1 MRNLNF
7 IRAAVTLAF
16 ASAAI
21 AQTIT
26 EELAGAIANYS
37 SLSLFRS
44 LLTASP
50 QALITSLDNRDSNIT
65 VLVPTNAAIQS
76 YLKESRIFDVTEL
89 NQTEL
94 QIFFSYHILDASLTS
109 KDFEGDRGLS
119 IPTLLQATLFNNRSA
134 GPQIQS
140 QFGKEASGQVI
151 FALKRDGKDKRQ
163 QNEDMGGPNVML
175 RAGLA
180 QDIKMTAVDGS
191 WGAKDVNS
199 FQVVDKVLSPPRS
212 CSNTVHTIKDPRLDA
227 LDAALIKTQLWKALD
242 HSKNVTCLA
251 PSTEAFK
258 NAGNPDVKLSKQDL
272 TGAILAH
279 TLNEVTYS
287 NYLRDGQVIGTL
299 NKTKVRVSIRGED
312 IFFNNAKVIEA
323 NVLTNNGLIH
333 ILDSVIED
341 GGKPNSTGTSTTASE
356 TATAT
361 GETTSP
367 SGSETAEQENSA
379 SSRYLPTH
387 HRFSAMT
394 VPRERNSNV
403 RLLAC
408 LVDGEDTDDSDYR
421 FLVDEQHVKY
431 ITTAPGTFRGAE
443 DDRTF
448 KPVLLGELLPLFP
461 TGDWNQGHVAR
472 DPETGKATF
481 VRTETVQFGQVKNT
495 WHPVKLNELGFTR
508 QVRLRQRVHVST
520 HPQVGGGKPVPIK
533 FAVWPW
539 EIPSIEVE
547 TAAYR
552 WLHDTG
558 VGPKFWDIS
567 PRVKRAV

>member
-1 MRNLNF
+1 MRSLTF
-7 IRAAVTLAF
+7 IGAAVTLAF

-21 AQTIT
+21 AQTVP

-44 LLTASP
+44 LLTAAP

-65 VLVPTNAAIQS
+65 VLVPTNEAIES
-76 YLKESRIFDVTEL
+76 YLKESKINDVTEL

-94 QIFFSYHILDASLTS
+94 QIFFSYHILSASLTAS
-109 KDFEGDRGLS
+109 DFEGDRGLS
-119 IPTLLQATLFNNRSA
+119 IPTLLQDALFNNRSA

-151 FALKRDGKDKRQ
+151 FALKQDGKDKRQ
-163 QNEDMGGPNVML
+163 QKDDMGGPNVMI

-227 LDAALIKTQLWKALD
+227 LDAALIKAQLWKALD

-258 NAGNPDVKLSKQDL
+258 NAGNPDIKLSKQDL
-272 TGAILAH
+272 GGAILYVNNPTATHMLTWLNRAH
-279 TLNEVTYS
+279 TLDEVTYS

-299 NKTKVRVSIRGED
+299 NNTKVRVSIQGED

-341 GGKPNSTGTSTTASE
+341 GGKPSSTGTSTATTG

-361 GETTSP
+361 SNEGEATSTS
-367 SGSETAEQENSA
+367 SGTSEQDNSA
-379 SSRYLPTH
+379 SQSHVGYWA
-387 HRFSAMT
+387 FSSVVMA
-394 VPRERNSNV
+394 
-403 RLLAC
+403 
-408 LVDGEDTDDSDYR
+408 
-421 FLVDEQHVKY
+421 F
-431 ITTAPGTFRGAE
+431 
-443 DDRTF
+443 
-448 KPVLLGELLPLFP
+448 VLL
-461 TGDWNQGHVAR
+461 
-472 DPETGKATF
+472 
-481 VRTETVQFGQVKNT
+481 
-495 WHPVKLNELGFTR
+495 
-508 QVRLRQRVHVST
+508 
-520 HPQVGGGKPVPIK
+520 
-533 FAVWPW
+533 
-539 EIPSIEVE
+539 
-547 TAAYR
+547 
-552 WLHDTG
+552 
-558 VGPKFWDIS
+558 
-567 PRVKRAV
+567 

>member
-21 AQTIT
+21 AQTIP

-191 WGAKDVNS
+191 WGSKDANS
-199 FQVVDKVLSPPRS
+199 FQVVDK
-212 CSNTVHTIKDPRLDA
+212 
-227 LDAALIKTQLWKALD
+227 
-242 HSKNVTCLA
+242 
-251 PSTEAFK
+251 
-258 NAGNPDVKLSKQDL
+258 
-272 TGAILAH
+272 
-279 TLNEVTYS
+279 
-287 NYLRDGQVIGTL
+287 
-299 NKTKVRVSIRGED
+299 
-312 IFFNNAKVIEA
+312 
-323 NVLTNNGLIH
+323 
-333 ILDSVIED
+333 
-341 GGKPNSTGTSTTASE
+341 
-356 TATAT
+356 
-361 GETTSP
+361 
-367 SGSETAEQENSA
+367 
-379 SSRYLPTH
+379 
-387 HRFSAMT
+387 
-394 VPRERNSNV
+394 
-403 RLLAC
+403 
-408 LVDGEDTDDSDYR
+408 
-421 FLVDEQHVKY
+421 
-431 ITTAPGTFRGAE
+431 
-443 DDRTF
+443 
-448 KPVLLGELLPLFP
+448 
-461 TGDWNQGHVAR
+461 
-472 DPETGKATF
+472 
-481 VRTETVQFGQVKNT
+481 
-495 WHPVKLNELGFTR
+495 
-508 QVRLRQRVHVST
+508 
-520 HPQVGGGKPVPIK
+520 
-533 FAVWPW
+533 
-539 EIPSIEVE
+539 
-547 TAAYR
+547 
-552 WLHDTG
+552 
-558 VGPKFWDIS
+558 
-567 PRVKRAV
+567 